1 LKLVSQTSNIV
12 KTKIS
17 SSKVAS
23 DILREI
29 YHSHDLDLN
38 YLESAFVLFISRN
51 NTMIGYAKLSEGG
64 TAGTIIDAKYLF
76 SLALKHTNTSALIL
90 CHNHPS
96 GNLNPSSNDVE
107 LTKNIARFGKMIDLP
122 VLDHIILTEDS
133 FYSFADNDGLNF

>member
-1 LKLVSQTSNIV
+1 MNL
-12 KTKIS
+12 
-17 SSKVAS
+17 
-23 DILREI
+23 
-29 YHSHDLDLN
+29 H
-38 YLESAFVLFISRN
+38 LFISRN

-122 VLDHIILTEDS
+122 ILDHIILTEDS